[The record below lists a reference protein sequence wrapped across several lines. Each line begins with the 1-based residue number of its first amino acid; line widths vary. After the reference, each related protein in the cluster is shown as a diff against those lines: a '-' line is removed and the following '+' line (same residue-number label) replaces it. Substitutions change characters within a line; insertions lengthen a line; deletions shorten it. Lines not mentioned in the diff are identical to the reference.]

1 MIDEKL
7 YARALRFL
15 AKRPRSE
22 KEIIDNLKKK
32 NASDKQITLIITELR
47 EYKFLN
53 DEDFA
58 KWWIEQRKILKPM
71 GWRVLEL
78 ELKQKGI
85 AKEIIEELR
94 FKMQDSRKE
103 TELETAMKLAEKRF
117 KRLQGASKDEVY
129 RKIGGF
135 LARRGFAM
143 DTIKAVID
151 QLLQK

>member
-58 KWWIEQRKILKPM
+58 KWWIEQRKILKPI